1 MQKVNKSSVKK
12 GAALC
17 LAMAMACTAFVG
29 CGKKDDAASA
39 SGATSESAVEVLD
52 NSKLTEMPDG
62 VSLSEDQMKTT
73 MNAYAAYMTEALA
86 SDGYTVTVRY
96 DEDGSV
102 HFDGTKTADDGS
114 TVEVPDLSKFD
125 NLSAAFAYL
134 YNCGQADAEGNLLVA
149 TSVPAEEAAV
159 SEAESTAESEAAD
172 SEASDSEA
180 ESTAESEAADSE
192 ASDSEAESAE
202 TDGDAAES
210 TEEASSEDTAE
221 ADSAAESEAPADE
234 TAVG

>member
-86 SDGYTVTVRY
+86 SDGYTVAVRY

-102 HFDGTKTADDGS
+102 HFDGTKTAEDGS

-149 TSVPAEEAAV
+149 TSVPAEEAAA

-172 SEASDSEA
+172 SEA
-180 ESTAESEAADSE
+180 ESTEADS
-192 ASDSEAESAE
+192 
-202 TDGDAAES
+202 DAAES

-221 ADSAAESEAPADE
+221 ADSAAESEVPADE

>member
-1 MQKVNKSSVKK
+1 MQKINKSSVKK

-86 SDGYTVTVRY
+86 SDGYTVAVRY

-102 HFDGTKTADDGS
+102 HFDGTKTAEDGS

-149 TSVPAEEAAV
+149 TSVPAEEAAA
-159 SEAESTAESEAAD
+159 SEAESTAD

-180 ESTAESEAADSE
+180 EST
-192 ASDSEAESAE
+192 E

>member
-149 TSVPAEEAAV
+149 TSVPAEEAA
-159 SEAESTAESEAAD
+159 A
-172 SEASDSEA
+172 
-180 ESTAESEAADSE
+180 SEAADSE

>member
-73 MNAYAAYMTEALA
+73 MNAYAAYMTEALV
-86 SDGYTVTVRY
+86 SDGYTVAVRY

-102 HFDGTKTADDGS
+102 HFDGTKTAEDGS

-149 TSVPAEEAAV
+149 TSVPAEEAAA

-172 SEASDSEA
+172 SEA
-180 ESTAESEAADSE
+180 EST
-192 ASDSEAESAE
+192 E
-202 TDGDAAES
+202 TDGNAAES

>member
-1 MQKVNKSSVKK
+1 MHIKQTHMKKEKLLMQKVNKSSVKK

-86 SDGYTVTVRY
+86 SDGYTVAVRY

-102 HFDGTKTADDGS
+102 HFDGTKTAEDGS

-149 TSVPAEEAAV
+149 TSVPAEEAAA
-159 SEAESTAESEAAD
+159 SEAESTAD

-180 ESTAESEAADSE
+180 EST
-192 ASDSEAESAE
+192 E

>member
-29 CGKKDDAASA
+29 CGKKDDATSTSA
-39 SGATSESAVEVLD
+39 ATSESAVEVLD

-62 VSLSEDQMKTT
+62 VSLSEDQMKAT
-73 MNAYAAYMTEALA
+73 MNAYAAYMSEALA

-96 DEDGSV
+96 DDDGSV
-102 HFDGTKTADDGS
+102 HFDGSKTADDGS

-134 YNCGQADAEGNLLVA
+134 YNCGQADAEGNLLVS
-149 TSVPAEEAAV
+149 TSVSADEAAA
-159 SEAESTAESEAAD
+159 SEAESAVESEAAD
-172 SEASDSEA
+172 SEA
-180 ESTAESEAADSE
+180 ESTEA
-192 ASDSEAESAE
+192 
-202 TDGDAAES
+202 DGDAAES
-210 TEEASSEDTAE
+210 TDEAPADDTAE

>member
-149 TSVPAEEAAV
+149 TSVPAEEAAA

-180 ESTAESEAADSE
+180 
-192 ASDSEAESAE
+192 
-202 TDGDAAES
+202 DGDAAES

>member
-149 TSVPAEEAAV
+149 TSVPAEEAAA

-180 ESTAESEAADSE
+180 
-192 ASDSEAESAE
+192 SDSEAESTE

>member
-102 HFDGTKTADDGS
+102 HFDGTKTAEDGS

-149 TSVPAEEAAV
+149 TSVPAEEAAA
-159 SEAESTAESEAAD
+159 SEAESTAD
-172 SEASDSEA
+172 SAASDSEA
-180 ESTAESEAADSE
+180 EST
-192 ASDSEAESAE
+192 E

>member
-102 HFDGTKTADDGS
+102 HFDGTKTAEDGS

-149 TSVPAEEAAV
+149 TSVPAEEAAA
-159 SEAESTAESEAAD
+159 SEAESTAD

-180 ESTAESEAADSE
+180 EST
-192 ASDSEAESAE
+192 E

-234 TAVG
+234 TAVD

>member
-86 SDGYTVTVRY
+86 SDGYTVAVRY

-102 HFDGTKTADDGS
+102 HFDGTKTAEDGS

-134 YNCGQADAEGNLLVA
+134 YNCGQADAEGNLLVS
-149 TSVPAEEAAV
+149 TSVSAEEAA
-159 SEAESTAESEAAD
+159 A
-172 SEASDSEA
+172 SEA

>member
-149 TSVPAEEAAV
+149 TSVPAEEAAA

-172 SEASDSEA
+172 SEASDSVA
-180 ESTAESEAADSE
+180 
-192 ASDSEAESAE
+192 
-202 TDGDAAES
+202 DGDAAES

>member
-96 DEDGSV
+96 D
-102 HFDGTKTADDGS
+102 DGS

-149 TSVPAEEAAV
+149 TSVPAEEAAA

-180 ESTAESEAADSE
+180 EST
-192 ASDSEAESAE
+192 E

>member
-86 SDGYTVTVRY
+86 SDGYTVAVRY

-102 HFDGTKTADDGS
+102 HFDGTKTAEDGS

-134 YNCGQADAEGNLLVA
+134 YNCGQADAEGNLLVS
-149 TSVPAEEAAV
+149 TSVSAEEVAA
-159 SEAESTAESEAAD
+159 SEAESTAESEAA
-172 SEASDSEA
+172 
-180 ESTAESEAADSE
+180 
-192 ASDSEAESAE
+192 DSEAESAE

>member
-39 SGATSESAVEVLD
+39 SSATSESAVEVLD

-86 SDGYTVTVRY
+86 SDGYTVAVRY

-102 HFDGTKTADDGS
+102 HFDGTKTAEDGS

-149 TSVPAEEAAV
+149 TSVPAEEAAA
-159 SEAESTAESEAAD
+159 SEAESTAD

-180 ESTAESEAADSE
+180 EST
-192 ASDSEAESAE
+192 E

>member
-86 SDGYTVTVRY
+86 SDGYTVAVRY

-102 HFDGTKTADDGS
+102 HFDGTKTAEDGS

-149 TSVPAEEAAV
+149 TSVPAEEAVA
-159 SEAESTAESEAAD
+159 SEAESTAD

-180 ESTAESEAADSE
+180 EST
-192 ASDSEAESAE
+192 E

>member
-1 MQKVNKSSVKK
+1 
-12 GAALC
+12 
-17 LAMAMACTAFVG
+17 MAMACTAFVG

-125 NLSAAFAYL
+125 NLSAYCRPKNTFRSRI
-134 YNCGQADAEGNLLVA
+134 QER
-149 TSVPAEEAAV
+149 SEERR
-159 SEAESTAESEAAD
+159 
-172 SEASDSEA
+172 
-180 ESTAESEAADSE
+180 
-192 ASDSEAESAE
+192 
-202 TDGDAAES
+202 
-210 TEEASSEDTAE
+210 
-221 ADSAAESEAPADE
+221 
-234 TAVG
+234 VGKECRSRWSPYH